1 MMTSQTKLFIA
12 AAMCVM
18 LCYPVH
24 LSVAQGKG
32 LPPTAIKNGVVPDA
46 KTAIKIADAVLVPI
60 YGEDQIASERPFRA
74 ELVDGRW
81 MITGVLHGGTFV
93 FGGIAHVKI
102 SKSTG
107 QIEELWHSK

>member
-1 MMTSQTKLFIA
+1 MKVHVYWTS
-12 AAMCVM
+12 AMVLI
-18 LCYPVH
+18 LCC
-24 LSVAQGKG
+24 SVSRSVGQARG

-81 MITGVLHGGTFV
+81 LITGTLHGGTFV
-93 FGGIAHVKI
+93 FGGVAHVKI